1 MNNNYLFPSRYKKIG
16 LTILVPTLITGM
28 LSLIYSTEPAFLDV
42 NVLAV
47 FEQQFSNRPLFFTI
61 VENNIL
67 NEICGVLLI
76 ISLVLVAFSKE
87 RQEDE
92 FISQIRLESLV
103 WATYFNY
110 FVLLLSMIFVYHIS
124 FLWVMIF
131 NIFTLLFFFIIR
143 FNWQVWKLK
152 RSDSNEK

>member
-16 LTILVPTLITGM
+16 LVILIPTLIVGM
-28 LSLIYSTEPAFLDV
+28 ISLVYSTEPVLLDV
-42 NVLAV
+42 NVMAV

-61 VENNIL
+61 IENNIL

-76 ISLVLVAFSKE
+76 ISLLFVAFSKE
-87 RQEDE
+87 VKEDE
-92 FISQIRLESLV
+92 FISKIRLESLV
-103 WATYFNY
+103 WSTYFNY
-110 FVLLLSMIFVYHIS
+110 FILLISMIFVYHIS

-131 NIFTLLFFFIIR
+131 NMFTLLFFFIIR

-152 RSDSNEK
+152 RSDNNEK